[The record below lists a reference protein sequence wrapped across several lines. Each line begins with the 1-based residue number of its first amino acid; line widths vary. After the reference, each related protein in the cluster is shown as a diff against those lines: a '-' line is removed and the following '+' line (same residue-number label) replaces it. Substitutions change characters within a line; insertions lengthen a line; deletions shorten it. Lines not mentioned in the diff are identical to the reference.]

1 MFWLHRISLASYFP
15 DKYDFVQCT
24 YVKSSWNSFLVE
36 GTHGFYS
43 TSILVHI
50 IGYNKFQF
58 KQIHLGL
65 DRINFECT
73 YKFISHSVVWG
84 ENRDYI
90 TRNIFSY
97 RTRSLELLISNDT
110 FWLKKDFHKI
120 IREIP
125 SWYTKLF
132 CQEVDP
138 VGNVL

>member
-15 DKYDFVQCT
+15 DKYDFLQCT
-24 YVKSSWNSFLVE
+24 YVNRSWNSFFVE

-50 IGYNKFQF
+50 IGYNLFQF

-65 DRINFECT
+65 DQILFECT
-73 YKFISHSVVWG
+73 YELFSYSVGWG

-90 TRNIFSY
+90 TRNLFSY
-97 RTRSLELLISNDT
+97 RTRSLELLFRTIQLAKN
-110 FWLKKDFHKI
+110 KNFHKI

-125 SWYTKLF
+125 SLYQQRTGRPHNF
-132 CQEVDP
+132 VP
-138 VGNVL
+138 VFD